1 MSKFINRLPKGQ
13 TGFFFFL
20 QAFHWLSL
28 YSWKEGLI
36 LASVQWSALGR
47 TWKRLLQMLQYLAG
61 KSGTNAHP
69 WCRWLLS
76 AAFWLGYNRNRKDRS
91 RSLDAFFTCS
101 DFSMSL
107 FFLPCLLISQLKK
120 KKKKRKRRKQ
130 TLQCLPLLLQCGC
143 GGVFFSLGKE
153 LKWQSWSPRLRSKN
167 SRPPQE
173 AQNPFWNEKL
183 SKRRTERYATVQ
195 TLHSLKTGVGWRSL
209 VPNSQQIPFFV
220 HFLSVF
226 FLKDVV
232 VVSKKPHSCAVM
244 LQSSKLKQKGK
255 GKYNVTTGESLHH
268 QHMEKKRLVLYYLR
282 FIGNT
287 PWYAKSCLQFSD
299 ASVLWYGVASDSII
313 HCINQASMNMA
324 WTLQIAVAATAWRGH
339 EETEGNAGVG
349 GVGWG
354 G

>member
-1 MSKFINRLPKGQ
+1 MKCIGSNMKAVTPNVTVFGWEIRDKCSPLVQVVAKRCILIG
-13 TGFFFFL
+13 L
-20 QAFHWLSL
+20 QQ
-28 YSWKEGLI
+28 E
-36 LASVQWSALGR
+36 Q
-47 TWKRLLQMLQYLAG
+47 KRQKQ
-61 KSGTNAHP
+61 KSGCILHLF
-69 WCRWLLS
+69 WFLYVFVLS
-76 AAFWLGYNRNRKDRS
+76 TLSIDKS
-91 RSLDAFFTCS
+91 V
-101 DFSMSL
+101 
-107 FFLPCLLISQLKK
+107 KK
-120 KKKKRKRRKQ
+120 KKEKRKRRKQ

-255 GKYNVTTGESLHH
+255 GKYNVTTGKSLHH